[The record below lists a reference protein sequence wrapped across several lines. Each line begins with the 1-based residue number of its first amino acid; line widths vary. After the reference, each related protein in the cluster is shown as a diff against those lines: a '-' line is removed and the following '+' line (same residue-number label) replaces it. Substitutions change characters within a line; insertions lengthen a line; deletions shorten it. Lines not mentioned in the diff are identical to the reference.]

1 MRRSCD
7 VCAAACTSMQ
17 SRPLIIAPI
26 CISCSLYACH
36 QKRDPSITQTH
47 GGKKRELFARG
58 MEGDNLNRKKPI
70 GSPIS
75 DSGEAINQPGSRQ
88 GRKSIDHGRE
98 PLSLGGMKPGPRS
111 THVHSPLP
119 PHRIFDLIM
128 EGSTEGRK
136 IERERKKENPEP
148 DNIPLK
154 TKRLPL
160 QPTFSHLPG
169 PILPASLSLI
179 IRPFSLTFFSPF
191 GAWVVDGVDG
201 GRGERRGGE
210 GIYGALA
217 PKGEGPG

>member
-1 MRRSCD
+1 MKTSKALQVQTCIETKVKGLERNTVMMTTFPPSQANNCRGKERRERSPMRRSCD

-160 QPTFSHLPG
+160 
-169 PILPASLSLI
+169 
-179 IRPFSLTFFSPF
+179 
-191 GAWVVDGVDG
+191 
-201 GRGERRGGE
+201 
-210 GIYGALA
+210 
-217 PKGEGPG
+217 